1 MKKFAVL
8 VDGSDPSMRAAKYT
22 AELASA
28 VGATVEI
35 IHVMNL
41 DSRLNAVSTLKSDYT
56 PEVVLEDSRAEG
68 RQILEEAKALFP
80 ETVEVYL
87 RLMTGRPVEKALDFC
102 QEMQPDL
109 VIIGARGL
117 GGIKG
122 AVLGSISTALLE
134 NMECPLLIIK

>member
-102 QEMQPDL
+102 QEIQPNL

-122 AVLGSISTALLE
+122 AVMGSISTALLE

>member
-28 VGATVEI
+28 VGATVES

-56 PEVVLEDSRAEG
+56 PEIVLEESRAQG

-80 ETVEVYL
+80 ETIELYL
-87 RLMTGRPVEKALDFC
+87 RLVTGRPVEKALDFC

>member
-28 VGATVEI
+28 VGATVES

-56 PEVVLEDSRAEG
+56 PEVVLEESRAQG

-80 ETVEVYL
+80 ETIELYL
-87 RLMTGRPVEKALDFC
+87 RLVTGRPVEKALDFC

>member
-8 VDGSDPSMRAAKYT
+8 VDGSNPSMRAAKYT

-56 PEVVLEDSRAEG
+56 PEIVLEESRAQG

-80 ETVEVYL
+80 ETIELYL
-87 RLMTGRPVEKALDFC
+87 RLVTGRPVEKALDFC

>member
-1 MKKFAVL
+1 
-8 VDGSDPSMRAAKYT
+8 
-22 AELASA
+22 
-28 VGATVEI
+28 
-35 IHVMNL
+35 MNL

-56 PEVVLEDSRAEG
+56 PEIVLEESRAQG

-80 ETVEVYL
+80 ETIELYL
-87 RLMTGRPVEKALDFC
+87 RLVTGRPVEKALDFC

>member
-56 PEVVLEDSRAEG
+56 PEIVLEESRAQG

-80 ETVEVYL
+80 ETIELYL
-87 RLMTGRPVEKALDFC
+87 RLVTGRPVEKALDFC

-134 NMECPLLIIK
+134 NMECPLLII

>member
-35 IHVMNL
+35 IHVKNL
-41 DSRLNAVSTLKSDYT
+41 DSRLNAVSTLKSDNT
-56 PEVVLEDSRAEG
+56 PEIVLEESRAQG

-80 ETVEVYL
+80 ETIELYL
-87 RLMTGRPVEKALDFC
+87 RLVTGRPVEKALDFC

-134 NMECPLLIIK
+134 NMKCPLLIIK

>member
-56 PEVVLEDSRAEG
+56 PEVVLEESRAQG

-80 ETVEVYL
+80 ETIELYL
-87 RLMTGRPVEKALDFC
+87 RLVTGRPVEKALDFC

>member
-56 PEVVLEDSRAEG
+56 PEIVLEESRAQG

-80 ETVEVYL
+80 ETIELYL
-87 RLMTGRPVEKALDFC
+87 RLVTGRPVEKALDFC

-109 VIIGARGL
+109 VILGARGL

>member
-1 MKKFAVL
+1 MNKFAVL

-41 DSRLNAVSTLKSDYT
+41 ESRLNAVSTLKSDYT
-56 PEVVLEDSRAEG
+56 PTVVLEESRAEG
-68 RQILEEAKALFP
+68 RQILEEAKALFL
-80 ETVEVYL
+80 ETTEVHL
-87 RLMTGRPVEKALDFC
+87 RLATGRPVEKILAFC
-102 QEMQPDL
+102 QEIQPDL
-109 VIIGARGL
+109 VVVGARGL

-122 AVLGSISTALLE
+122 AVMGSLSTALLE
-134 NMECPLLIIK
+134 NMTCPILIIK

>member
-56 PEVVLEDSRAEG
+56 PEIVLEASRAQG

-80 ETVEVYL
+80 ETIELYL
-87 RLMTGRPVEKALDFC
+87 RLVTGRPVEKALDFC

>member
-56 PEVVLEDSRAEG
+56 PEIVLEESRAQG
-68 RQILEEAKALFP
+68 RQILEEAKDLFP
-80 ETVEVYL
+80 ETIELYL
-87 RLMTGRPVEKALDFC
+87 RLVTGRPVEKALDFC

>member
-56 PEVVLEDSRAEG
+56 TEIVLEESRAQG

-80 ETVEVYL
+80 ETIELYL
-87 RLMTGRPVEKALDFC
+87 RLVTGRPVEKALDFC

-134 NMECPLLIIK
+134 NMKCPLLIIK

>member
-56 PEVVLEDSRAEG
+56 PEIVLEESRAQG

-80 ETVEVYL
+80 ETIELYL
-87 RLMTGRPVEKALDFC
+87 RLVTGRPVEKALDFC

>member
-56 PEVVLEDSRAEG
+56 PEIVLEESRAQG

-80 ETVEVYL
+80 ETIELYL
-87 RLMTGRPVEKALDFC
+87 RLVTGRPVEKALDFC

-134 NMECPLLIIK
+134 NMKCPLLIIK

>member
-8 VDGSDPSMRAAKYT
+8 VDGSNPSMRAAKYT

-56 PEVVLEDSRAEG
+56 PEIVLEESRAQG

-80 ETVEVYL
+80 ETIELYL
-87 RLMTGRPVEKALDFC
+87 RLVTGRPVEKALDFC

-134 NMECPLLIIK
+134 NMKCPLLIIK

>member
-56 PEVVLEDSRAEG
+56 PEVVLEESRAQG

-80 ETVEVYL
+80 ETIELYL
-87 RLMTGRPVEKALDFC
+87 RLVTGRPVEKALDFC

-134 NMECPLLIIK
+134 NMKCPLLIIK

>member
-56 PEVVLEDSRAEG
+56 TEIVLEESRAQG

-80 ETVEVYL
+80 ETIELYL
-87 RLMTGRPVEKALDFC
+87 RLVTGRPVEKALDFC

>member
-56 PEVVLEDSRAEG
+56 PEIVLEESRAQG

-80 ETVEVYL
+80 ETIELYL
-87 RLMTGRPVEKALDFC
+87 RLVTGRPVEKALDFC

-117 GGIKG
+117 GEIKG

>member
-56 PEVVLEDSRAEG
+56 PEVVLEESRTEG

-87 RLMTGRPVEKALDFC
+87 RLVTGRPVDKVLDFC
-102 QEMQPDL
+102 QEIQPDL

-134 NMECPLLIIK
+134 NMACPLLIIK